1 MKKLVMSFFIFIFLF
16 NISNA
21 VILERYIC
29 LPSPYKPSCM
39 LEDAISRRKSI
50 REFSSEEISLEKDEI
65 EFIKIG

>member
-1 MKKLVMSFFIFIFLF
+1 MKKLVIAFIFIFLF

-21 VILERYIC
+21 VILERYVH
-29 LPSPYKPSCM
+29 LPPPYKPSCM